1 MGASAEGTTGAGGAM
16 VVAVIVFKLM
26 YQVEVAPLIDAEKQI
41 DDATK

>member
-1 MGASAEGTTGAGGAM
+1 MAEWLPKIAYFAVLM

-26 YQVEVAPLIDAEKQI
+26 YQVEVAPMIDAEKQI